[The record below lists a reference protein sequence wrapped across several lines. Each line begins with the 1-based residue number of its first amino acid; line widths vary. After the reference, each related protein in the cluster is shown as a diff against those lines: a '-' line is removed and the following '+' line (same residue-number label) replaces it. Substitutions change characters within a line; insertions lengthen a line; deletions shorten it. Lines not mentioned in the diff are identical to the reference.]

1 MRLVFLG
8 VPAWG
13 HVNPTLG
20 AVSELVRGGHDVV
33 YHCGEP
39 HRAAIEA
46 TGAEFRAYEP
56 GAIDNDMPHDGDVL
70 GLARIVVEASRKI
83 VPAILSELRTHP
95 PDVIVHD
102 SLAPWGK
109 EIARTLGLPAVC
121 STTTFIFDR
130 RVAFSRPRLLAGVIA
145 RQAMRPASMRE
156 VPAMLEAITSR
167 EPVNIVYTSRAL
179 QPFGDEYDERF
190 VFVGPILR
198 DEPPLDD
205 ELASLDAPIYVTL
218 GTLFNDRP
226 ALFRAAAA
234 GLADLGHPLVISTGG
249 RLDPS
254 TLGPLPRSVIAR
266 RWVPQLALLRKAC
279 LAVTHAGMNSV
290 NEALYFDVPLVLV
303 PQAADQ
309 TWVARRIAELGA
321 GLVVRT
327 GTADALR
334 AAAERALRD
343 ETLRDAARL
352 IGDSLRSAG
361 GASRAADAILGAATS
376 LSAPPALY

>member
-1 MRLVFLG
+1 MRIVFLG

-13 HVNPTLG
+13 HVNPTIG
-20 AVSELVRGGHDVV
+20 VAGELVRRGHEVV

-39 HRAAIEA
+39 HRAAIEK
-46 TGAEFRAYEP
+46 TGAAFRAYEP
-56 GAIDNDMPHDGDVL
+56 DAIENDMPHDGDVL
-70 GLARIVVEASRKI
+70 GLGRIVVEASRKI
-83 VPAILSELRTHP
+83 VPAILPELRADP

-109 EIARTLGLPAVC
+109 ELATTLGLPAVC

-130 RVAFSRPRLLAGVIA
+130 RVAFSRPRLLAGVLA
-145 RQAMRPASMRE
+145 RQAMHPASVRD
-156 VPAMLEAITSR
+156 VPALLEAITSR
-167 EPVNIVYTSRAL
+167 ESVNVVYTSRAL

-190 VFVGPILR
+190 VFVGPIMR

-205 ELASLDAPIYVTL
+205 ELAALDAPIYVTL

-226 ALFRAAAA
+226 AIFRAAAD
-234 GLADLGHPLVISTGG
+234 GLADLGHPIVISTGG
-249 RLDPS
+249 RLDPAS
-254 TLGPLPRSVIAR
+254 LGALPRTVTVRDWI
-266 RWVPQLALLRKAC
+266 PQIALLRKAT

-321 GLVVRT
+321 GLVVRDA
-327 GTADALR
+327 TADALR
-334 AAAERALRD
+334 DAAAKALQD
-343 ETLRDAARL
+343 DALHEAARL
-352 IGDSLRSAG
+352 VGASLRAAG
-361 GASRAADAILGAATS
+361 GAERAADAIVAAATS
-376 LSAPPALY
+376 RSAPPAPY